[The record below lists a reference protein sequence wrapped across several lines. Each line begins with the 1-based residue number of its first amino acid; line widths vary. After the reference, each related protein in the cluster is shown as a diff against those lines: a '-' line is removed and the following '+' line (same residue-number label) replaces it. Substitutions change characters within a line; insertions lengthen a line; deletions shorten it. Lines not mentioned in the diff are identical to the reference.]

1 MVRYSDI
8 PTGTD
13 AVRITAL
20 CESCNI
26 ALDDIAVSHG
36 TSYSATPV
44 RPYDP
49 VLVSDATHYAV
60 SGLRP
65 GITYYYT
72 VTATD
77 DEGNLSKPSR
87 HIEVSTLSGIS
98 SVATDTA
105 TIRAEGL
112 TVYVSGMA
120 HDTTVRLCDTMGRN
134 VATSKGDCQLTAT
147 TPGLYIL
154 IVGNVATKVLL
165 R

>member
-1 MVRYSDI
+1 M
-8 PTGTD
+8 
-13 AVRITAL
+13 
-20 CESCNI
+20 
-26 ALDDIAVSHG
+26 
-36 TSYSATPV
+36 
-44 RPYDP
+44 
-49 VLVSDATHYAV
+49 LVSDATHYAV